1 MDLGCLQDVGKGRE
15 HDRMDLGT
23 PLWGV
28 REVERPKGFA
38 TRHAGS
44 QSRGA
49 EAYPLEGCAQDA
61 YTDVGGRVMQEQLPS
76 GLLILSLRFH
86 KKAVTLAHSAH
97 EFC

>member
-1 MDLGCLQDVGKGRE
+1 MGALVGCVGKGRE

-49 EAYPLEGCAQDA
+49 EAYLYALWVLEG
-61 YTDVGGRVMQEQLPS
+61 Y
-76 GLLILSLRFH
+76 ILMSR
-86 KKAVTLAHSAH
+86 KA
-97 EFC
+97 